1 MTIEEL
7 QHILKSGEN
16 VMTEFK
22 CSQTELARKVYES
35 ICAMLNRR
43 GGHIVLGVD
52 DNGNIMGIEPTCIQQ
67 QLDTLAKDLHN
78 PQLFSPICSVRF
90 EKMEIEGKWVI
101 YGYVPVSPDAHSY
114 KGIYY
119 DRNEDGD
126 FQLRGTRQIAN
137 LFIRKSKQHTEE
149 RVLPFVTMDDLDE
162 NAFQLLRKYI
172 YIKDSKHPWLAM
184 TNEQI
189 LQSGRMIQT
198 DPETGKTGIILA
210 AVLLFGKE
218 GTIIEALPAYKTDV
232 LCRMRNTELYDDRIQ
247 PRCNILEAY
256 ERIMAFIEKHLSEV
270 PYIENMIRISL
281 RDKILREVVLNML
294 IHREYSESYP
304 AKLTIWRDRI
314 ETENWNLPHQYG
326 QLTPENMLPYPK
338 NPIIANAISQTG
350 LVEELGS
357 GTRKIYHYTPLYASG
372 HQAQLVDGD
381 IFRIIIPN
389 PDGGLLSDQVGE
401 QPTEQVST
409 PANTPVSTPVQN
421 GGLVS
426 GLPSGKVGG
435 KVSGKVGDNL
445 LAVIQLVKD
454 DTMSFAEIYDR
465 SPIRSRRYL
474 RENVL
479 KIAIELGYVGLLYAD
494 APQHPR
500 QKYYLTDKGK
510 AVLEQIRTAKQQVN
524 L

>member
-1 MTIEEL
+1 MTIDEIR
-7 QHILKSGEN
+7 HILKSGEN

-22 CSQTELARKVYES
+22 RSQTELARKVYES

-52 DNGNIMGIEPTCIQQ
+52 DDGNILGIEPPCVQQ
-67 QLDTLAKDLHN
+67 QLDTLAKDLNN
-78 PQLFSPICSVRF
+78 PQLFSPTCSIRF
-90 EKMEIEGKWVI
+90 EKMEIDGKWVI

-172 YIKDSKHPWLAM
+172 FIKDSKHPWLAM

-232 LCRMRNTELYDDRIQ
+232 LCRMRDTELYDDRIQ

-389 PDGGLLSDQVGE
+389 PDGGLLSDQVGD

-409 PANTPVSTPVQN
+409 SVQN

-426 GLPSGKVGG
+426 GLLSEQVGEQVSEQVSEQVTKLLVAIAND
-435 KVSGKVGDNL
+435 KVSMAHLRDILNINSRSYIHTDILTPAIVSG
-445 LAVIQLVKD
+445 LVAREYPD
-454 DTMSFAEIYDR
+454 
-465 SPIRSRRYL
+465 SP
-474 RENVL
+474 N
-479 KIAIELGYVGLLYAD
+479 
-494 APQHPR
+494 HPR
-500 QKYYLTDKGK
+500 QKYYLTEKGK
-510 AVLEQIRTAKQQVN
+510 MVLEQITTQKCR
-524 L
+524 